1 KVIIQKYIMSNNRTR
16 TAIVNTE
23 EVFNKIDFQKYDDL
37 TVIVDFDCPFATNI
51 LQEKDSEIKKFRSIY
66 TWFIISQTPT
76 TKETIKSFF
85 APLNLRL
92 DSTITFATL
101 NEDKY
106 ELFEVYKLGL
116 EVPIQVNQIGVFEG
130 EDITFFNKNLSFY
143 DKRRDMRGVLV
154 RTGSAV
160 KYPVENETAFIA
172 AIRAE
177 PRQFQKYFFFIF
189 LVFQD
194 VHKFDYNV
202 TLRHEWFGNTTYG
215 IDGGISK
222 LLYENVVDIGTSG
235 GYMSVPR
242 VKYHEIISP
251 DYMYRTGF
259 LFLNPGKTKPGTEVL
274 KPFSINTWYAFVFTT
289 IIIGFAIFVIYW
301 IEYTITQTRI
311 KYSFCTSILIAIS
324 IIAQQGSAIVPYRFS
339 GRIIYLSL
347 LIMSMMAYNYY
358 TSSLVSSLLSGVP
371 EVIST
376 IKELYE
382 SNLKVSLELTPTI
395 MAYLIQQRGN
405 RYVSLLNKTKL
416 YENGVANTMSA
427 AEGLEKIKKGNFAF
441 HAELATAYAY
451 LSNAEQEVICDLADI
466 PFIQDLRTGLVLQ
479 KRSQYKELFLI
490 TLLKMQSGGINKR
503 ISNVLLS
510 KKPVC
515 MLSSRVK
522 AVGASELFLVYL
534 ILSGGIVLAFII
546 FLFELILHKKFHLK
560 YSCK

>member
-1 KVIIQKYIMSNNRTR
+1 MSNNSTR
-16 TAIVNTE
+16 IAIVNTE

-37 TVIVDFDCPFATNI
+37 SIIVDFGCPVATNI
-51 LQEKDSEIKKFRSIY
+51 LQQKDPEIKKFRSKY
-66 TWFIISQTPT
+66 NWFIISQTPT

-85 APLNLRL
+85 VPLDVRL
-92 DSTITFATL
+92 DSKITFTSL

-116 EVPIQVNQIGVFEG
+116 EVPIQVNQIGVYEG
-130 EDITFFNKNLSFY
+130 KNITFFKKNLSFY
-143 DKRRDMRGVLV
+143 EKRRDMRGVLI
-154 RTGSAV
+154 RTGSGV
-160 KYPVENETAFIA
+160 KYPVENETEFIA

-177 PRQFQKYFFFIF
+177 PRQFQKYFFFLF
-189 LVFQD
+189 LVFKD
-194 VHKFDYNV
+194 VHNFNYNV
-202 TLRHEWFGNTTYG
+202 TTRHEWFGNTTYG

-222 LLYENVVDIGTSG
+222 LLYENKVDICTAG
-235 GYMSVPR
+235 GYMSIPR

-251 DYMYRTGF
+251 DYIYRTGF

-274 KPFSINTWYAFVFTT
+274 KPFSIKTWYVFVLTT
-289 IIIGFAIFVIYW
+289 VIVGFAIFAVYW
-301 IEYTITQTRI
+301 IEYTFAETKI

-324 IIAQQGSAIVPYRFS
+324 TIAQQGSAIVPYRFS

-382 SNLKVSLELTPTI
+382 SNLKVSFELTPTI

-405 RYVSLLNKTKL
+405 LYVSLLNKTKL

-427 AEGLEKIKKGNFAF
+427 TEGLEKIKKGNFAF
-441 HAELATAYAY
+441 HMEVATAYAY
-451 LSNAEQEVICDLADI
+451 LSNADQEVICDLADI
-466 PFIQDLRTGLVLQ
+466 TFIQDVHTGLVLQ
-479 KRSQYKELFLI
+479 KFSQYKELFLI
-490 TLLKMQSGGINKR
+490 TLIKMQSGGINNR
-503 ISNVLLS
+503 ISNFLLS

-515 MLSSRVK
+515 LLSSRVK

-534 ILSGGIVLAFII
+534 ILSGGIVLALII
-546 FLFELILHKKFHLK
+546 FLIELILHKKFHLK
-560 YSCK
+560 YCCK